1 MKHNLEIDIDKLNTI
16 KRKFSFQLDR
26 DLSLQEVLDLLID
39 RASNTSAKSIDRK
52 KSVRADTSV
61 VAEGFEKGMSGQKI
75 ANTIGCSLSTVWR
88 HKAKLREESAEL

>member
-1 MKHNLEIDIDKLNTI
+1 MKHNLEIDLDKLNTI

-39 RASNTSAKSIDRK
+39 RASNTSAKSNRK
-52 KSVRADTSV
+52 KTVHADKSV
-61 VAEGFEKGMSGQKI
+61 VAEGFEKGMTGQKI
-75 ANTIGCSLSTVWR
+75 ADTIGCSLSTVWR

>member
-1 MKHNLEIDIDKLNTI
+1 MKHNLEIDLDKLNTL

-39 RASNTSAKSIDRK
+39 RASITSAKSNRK
-52 KSVRADTSV
+52 KTVHADTNV
-61 VAEGFEKGMSGQKI
+61 VAEGFEKGMTGQKI
-75 ANTIGCSLSTVWR
+75 ADTIGCSLSTVWR